1 MFLCTPR
8 SFQTEKRRKSSL
20 HFAGGNR
27 SEKLIALCD
36 CEVNKKSEG
45 KLIEAAMELIACIS
59 GLLKKMKPT
68 AQDSKLRRIVRLY
81 IRDFGGNLVKGKS

>member
-1 MFLCTPR
+1 M
-8 SFQTEKRRKSSL
+8 
-20 HFAGGNR
+20 
-27 SEKLIALCD
+27 IAFICD

-45 KLIEAAMELIACIS
+45 TLIEAAMELIVCIP

-81 IRDFGGNLVKGKS
+81 IREFGGNLAKGKS